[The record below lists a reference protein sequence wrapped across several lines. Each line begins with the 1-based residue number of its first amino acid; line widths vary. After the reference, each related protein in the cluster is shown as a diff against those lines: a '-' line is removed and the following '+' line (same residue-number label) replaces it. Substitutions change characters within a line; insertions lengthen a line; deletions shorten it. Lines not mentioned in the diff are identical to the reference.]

1 MKSELIKHKDTFF
14 DNIFD
19 KMQKIIYTKNQIA
32 KVAKELIEKA
42 PFKLMCFYGKMGSGK
57 TTLIKAIVK
66 HLGAMDEANSPTFGI
81 VNEYQ
86 DINQE
91 ILAYHFDFYRLNN
104 ANEAL
109 DLGIEDYFFSDAWIF
124 MEWPEKIENLLPEE
138 RVNVHIEVVDAT
150 TRKLTFD
157 H

>member
-1 MKSELIKHKDTFF
+1 
-14 DNIFD
+14 
-19 KMQKIIYTKNQIA
+19 MQKIIYTDGQLKEVANKVIKNSSN
-32 KVAKELIEKA
+32 KVL
-42 PFKLMCFYGKMGSGK
+42 CFHGPMGSGK

-66 HLGAMDEANSPTFGI
+66 QLGAVGEASSPTFGI

-86 DINQE
+86 DKNE
-91 ILAYHFDFYRLNN
+91 EVLAYHFDFYRLND

-109 DLGIEDYFFSDAWIF
+109 DLGIEDYFLSDAWIF

-138 RVNVHIEVVDAT
+138 RVDVHIEIIDPT
-150 TRKLTFD
+150 TRELTFD